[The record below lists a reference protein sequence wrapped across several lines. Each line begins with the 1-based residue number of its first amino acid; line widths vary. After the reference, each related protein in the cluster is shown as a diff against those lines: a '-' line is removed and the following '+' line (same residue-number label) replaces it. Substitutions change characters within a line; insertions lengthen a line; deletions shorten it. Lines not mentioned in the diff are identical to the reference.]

1 MRVNYALNL
10 TLFVSMT
17 SAMIS
22 GFMISKV
29 VLPVH
34 PAADEYLNWH
44 SIHKTSSRIALA
56 AVGLHLCL
64 NWDLMLAALRNFVRR
79 RASRSSR
86 LRTPVRPLIARV
98 AIKIVVV
105 TVIGAALY
113 AEIGLHRLARV
124 RTAGIAS
131 NRFRVILLLSPT

>member
-1 MRVNYALNL
+1 MRVNYVLNL

-79 RASRSSR
+79 RASRSSPPYAR
-86 LRTPVRPLIARV
+86 AAADCAGCDQDRCCDGHWSRTLR
-98 AIKIVVV
+98 
-105 TVIGAALY
+105 
-113 AEIGLHRLARV
+113 
-124 RTAGIAS
+124 
-131 NRFRVILLLSPT
+131 